1 MKRSAMIW
9 MLAAITVAAIAQ
21 EKQNWLEP
29 TQFNA
34 DNFSNPPLK
43 YAPMTRWWW
52 PGNDVKASELRREV
66 NLFAD
71 NHFGGVEIQPLGL
84 VFPVTSQEQGA
95 RIMSFDSP
103 EYYQNIDAVMQEAQK
118 RGLIVDITVGSGWP
132 SGGEHI
138 TEAESNLTLRYAVT
152 DIPQGNTSRIELPT
166 IGNDHRPNAQLVALL
181 AAKVEKEAN
190 GTLFLNQQSVKDI
203 TVSVKEGTFTYSP
216 QESGYKA
223 IAVWAMS
230 AMEQPML
237 MAKPNAGMVVNH
249 FDAKAIRKNYEYYFG
264 ERTCFPQYYGQPLRA
279 LFNDSY
285 EFKVDRH
292 FSDDFISTFKT
303 KRGYDPTLTLPANLW
318 DGYNN
323 MYARSAAPDKQ
334 PAFAFGPEDWRM
346 RYDYDLT
353 LSDVLRQ
360 QFMATSTA
368 WTNQRGLLHR
378 SQGYGFH
385 MDIMGVA
392 GSIDIPEGETMV
404 FNYGSE
410 AGYKLITSGAH
421 LYNKPIV
428 TSESAVYIG
437 RALLT
442 TPQKLKMV
450 IDKILS
456 AGVNQVIWHGS
467 PYYYKADGQ
476 APEGWRPYFLGMYGI
491 NFSSEI
497 YEGNEFWSKMSDVN
511 LYAQRAQYL
520 LRSGKPKADVLIYY
534 PFLNF
539 SDETYNPKELLVK
552 GYIPGVEP
560 TTDISSH
567 PNAYS
572 NTACTEWL
580 NEIYPLIDELNRQ
593 GIIWDWINDES
604 LQAATLEADKQLN
617 IRGNLYQGL
626 VLFNLPYIQLNSAQH
641 LQNLVSQGAQVLT
654 IGQLARIQPSY
665 NDYALQDQLTA
676 QAMQAITAVPSATAV
691 TTVEEAAL
699 WLSKLNIPLRS
710 NDGKDIVKQIR
721 REMDNGDLAQFYYN
735 ESEKWTPLQ
744 VQVDK
749 NYPYAYWMDAATGT
763 ITPAQLKKG
772 ILSYALPPLS
782 TIFLYVSKQQ
792 LSIGNCQLSIRNNSP
807 VFDPQK
813 AKIVFENDTWDVEV
827 VGVAYKNM
835 KAQDWREI
843 DVLKYQDAEGH
854 YDMTI
859 KLPKFNKKARYFL
872 DLGQVYYTASLRING
887 HEVGERLWKPYL
899 FDVTPYLHAG
909 ENHISVNVTPSRYNS
924 LVKRGIDGEDA
935 YSCLKESTLVSE
947 GMTGKLTLY
956 EQ

>member
-1 MKRSAMIW
+1 MKRSALIW
-9 MLAAITVAAIAQ
+9 MLAAVATTTFAQ

-34 DNFSNPPLK
+34 SQFSNPPLK

-52 PGNDVKASELRREV
+52 PGNDVEPTELKREV

-84 VFPVTSQEQGA
+84 VFPVASQEQGT

-103 EYYQNIDAVMQEAQK
+103 DYYQNIDVVMQEAQK
-118 RGLIVDITVGSGWP
+118 RGLIVDMTVGSGWP

-138 TEAESNLTLRYAVT
+138 TEVESNLTLRYALT
-152 DIPQGNTSRIELPT
+152 DVPQGNTSRIEIPQ
-166 IGNDHRPNAQLVALL
+166 IENDHRPNAQLVALL

-190 GTLFLNQQSVKDI
+190 GTLCLNQQSVKNI
-203 TVSVKEGTFTYSP
+203 TTSVKEGTFFYSP

-223 IAVWAMS
+223 IAVWSMS

-249 FDAKAIRKNYEYYFG
+249 FDAKAIQKNYEYYFG
-264 ERTCFPQYYGQPLRA
+264 ERTCFPRYYGQPLRA

-303 KRGYDPTLTLPANLW
+303 RRGYDPTLTLPANLW

-385 MDIMGVA
+385 MDIMGIA

-421 LYNKPIV
+421 LYNKPII

-476 APEGWRPYFLGMYGI
+476 APEGWRPYFFGMYGI

-497 YEGNEFWSKMSDVN
+497 YEGNEFWSKMADVN
-511 LYAQRAQYL
+511 QYAQRAQYL

-560 TTDISSH
+560 ATDVSSH

-580 NEIYPLIDELNRQ
+580 NRLYPLIDELNRQ
-593 GIIWDWINDES
+593 GITWDWINDES
-604 LQAATLEADKQLN
+604 LQAATVEADKQLN
-617 IRGNLYQGL
+617 VRSNLYQGI

-641 LQNLVSQGAQVLT
+641 LQKLASQGANVLT
-654 IGQLARIQPSY
+654 IGRSAKIQPSY
-665 NDYALQDQLTA
+665 KDYVQQDQLTA
-676 QAMQAITAVPSATAV
+676 SAMQAIAAMPSAT
-691 TTVEEAAL
+691 TVATIEEANL
-699 WLSKLNIPLRS
+699 WLSNLAIPLRS
-710 NDGKDIVKQIR
+710 IDGKDIVKQIR
-721 REMDNGDLAQFYYN
+721 RQMDNDDLAQFYYN
-735 ESEKWTPLQ
+735 ESEEWTTLQ
-744 VQVDK
+744 VRVDK
-749 NYPYAYWMDAATGT
+749 CYPYAYWMNAADGT
-763 ITPAQLKKG
+763 ITQAPQKKG
-772 ILSYALPPLS
+772 LVSYALPPLS
-782 TIFLYVSKQQ
+782 TIFLYVSKQP
-792 LSIGNCQLSIRNNSP
+792 LNISNTSSP
-807 VFDPQK
+807 AFDPQK
-813 AKIVFENDTWDVEV
+813 AKKVFENDKWDLEV
-827 VGVAYKNM
+827 AGIVYKNM
-835 KAQDWREI
+835 KAQDWREV
-843 DVLKYQDAEGH
+843 DALKYQDAEGH
-854 YDMTI
+854 YDTTI
-859 KLPKFNKKARYFL
+859 KLLKLNKKSRYFL
-872 DLGQVYYTASLRING
+872 DLGKVYYTASLRING
-887 HEVGERLWKPYL
+887 QEVDERLWKPYL
-899 FDVTPYLHAG
+899 FDVTPYLQAG
-909 ENHISVNVTPSRYNS
+909 ENRIKVTVTPSRYNS
-924 LVKRGIDGEDA
+924 LVKRGIDGEEA
-935 YSCLKESTLVSE
+935 YQTLKESPLASE
-947 GMTGKLTLY
+947 GMTGKIVLY
-956 EQ
+956 EQEP

>member
-1 MKRSAMIW
+1 MKRSAMLW
-9 MLAAITVAAIAQ
+9 MLAAIVATVIAQ

-29 TQFNA
+29 TTFQASKFN
-34 DNFSNPPLK
+34 NPPLK

-52 PGNDVKASELRREV
+52 PGNDVEAAELRREV

-71 NHFGGVEIQPLGL
+71 NHFSGIEIQPLGL

-103 EYYQNIDAVMQEAQK
+103 EYYQNIDAVMQEAKK
-118 RGLIVDITVGSGWP
+118 RGLIVDVTVGSGWP

-152 DIPQGNTSRIELPT
+152 DIPQGNSSRIEVPT
-166 IGNDHRPNAQLVALL
+166 IGSDHRPNAQLVALL
-181 AAKVEKEAN
+181 AAKVEKETN
-190 GTLFLNQQSVKDI
+190 GTLHLNQQSVKDI
-203 TVSVKEGTFTYSP
+203 KTSVQEGTFSFSP
-216 QESGYKA
+216 RESGYKA
-223 IAVWAMS
+223 IAVWSMS

-249 FDAKAIRKNYEYYFG
+249 FDAKAVQKNYEYYFG
-264 ERTCFPQYYGQPLRA
+264 ERTSFPQYYGQPLRA

-292 FSDDFISTFKT
+292 FSDDFISTFKA
-303 KRGYDPTLTLPANLW
+303 KRGYDPTLTLPVILW

-360 QFMATSTA
+360 QFMTTSTA
-368 WTNQRGLLHR
+368 WTNQHGLLHR

-421 LYNKPIV
+421 LYNKPII
-428 TSESAVYIG
+428 TSESAVYIN

-560 TTDISSH
+560 ATDISSQ

-572 NTACTEWL
+572 NAVCTEWL
-580 NEIYPLIDELNRQ
+580 NHIYPLIDELNRQ
-593 GIIWDWINDES
+593 GITWDWINDES
-604 LQAATLEADKQLN
+604 LLAATLEAQARPKVN
-617 IRGNLYQGL
+617 VRGNLYQGI
-626 VLFNLPYIQLNSAQH
+626 VLFNLPYIQLSSAQH
-641 LQNLVSQGAQVLT
+641 LQKLTSQGAHVLT
-654 IGQLARIQPSY
+654 IGQLAKIQPSY
-665 NDYALQDQLTA
+665 KDYAQQDQQTA
-676 QAMQAITAVPSATAV
+676 STMQAIAAMPSVTAVA
-691 TTVEEAAL
+691 TVEDAML
-699 WLSKLNIPLRS
+699 WLSKLTIPLRS

-721 REMDNGDLAQFYYN
+721 REMDNGNLAQFYYN
-735 ESEKWTPLQ
+735 ESEEWISLK
-744 VQVDK
+744 VQIDK
-749 NYPYAYWMDAATGT
+749 NYPYAYWMDAAAGT

-772 ILSYALPPLS
+772 IVSYALPPLS
-782 TIFLYVSKQQ
+782 TIFLYVSKQP
-792 LSIGNCQLSIRNNSP
+792 LNISNTSP
-807 VFDPQK
+807 PAFDPQK
-813 AKIVFENDTWDVEV
+813 AKIVFENDTWNVEV
-827 VGVAYKNM
+827 AGIVYKNM
-835 KAQDWREI
+835 RAQDWREI
-843 DVLKYQDAEGH
+843 DALKYQDAEGH
-854 YDMTI
+854 YDTII
-859 KLPKFNKKARYFL
+859 KLPKFNKKSRYFL
-872 DLGQVYYTASLRING
+872 DLGQVYYTASLSING

-899 FDVTPYLHAG
+899 FDVTPYLHSG
-909 ENHISVNVTPSRYNS
+909 ENSISVKITPSRYNA
-924 LVKRGIDGEDA
+924 LVKRGLDGEDT
-935 YSCLKESTLVSE
+935 YTCLKESSLASE
-947 GMTGKLTLY
+947 GIIGKVTLY

>member
-1 MKRSAMIW
+1 MRRIALIW
-9 MLAAITVAAIAQ
+9 MLAAITATVIAQ

-34 DNFSNPPLK
+34 SQFNNPPQK

-52 PGNDVKASELRREV
+52 PGNDVEASELKREV
-66 NLFAD
+66 SLFAD
-71 NHFGGVEIQPLGL
+71 HHFGGVEIQPLGL

-103 EYYQNIDAVMQEAQK
+103 AYYQNIDAVMQEAQK
-118 RGLIVDITVGSGWP
+118 RGMIVDITVGSGWP

-152 DIPQGNTSRIELPT
+152 DIPQGNTSRIEVPK
-166 IGNDHRPNAQLVALL
+166 IEKDPRPSAQLVALL
-181 AAKVEKEAN
+181 ASKGEKEVN
-190 GTLFLNQQSVKDI
+190 GTLYLNQQSVKDI
-203 TVSVKEGTFTYSP
+203 TASVKEGTFTFSP

-223 IAVWAMS
+223 IAIWAMS

-249 FDAKAIRKNYEYYFG
+249 FDAKAIQKNYEYYFG
-264 ERTCFPQYYGQPLRA
+264 ERTCFPKYYGQPLRA

-292 FSDDFISTFKT
+292 YSDDFISTFKT
-303 KRGYDPTLTLPANLW
+303 KRGYDPTPSLPANLW

-353 LSDVLRQ
+353 LSDVLRKE
-360 QFMATSTA
+360 FLEASSA
-368 WTNQRGLLHR
+368 WTNARGLLHR

-385 MDIMGVA
+385 MDIMGIA
-392 GSIDIPEGETMV
+392 GSIDIPEGETML

-428 TSESAVYIG
+428 TSESAVYHG

-497 YEGNEFWSKMSDVN
+497 YEGNEFWSKMSDIN

-552 GYIPGVEP
+552 GYIPNVEP
-560 TTDISSH
+560 AMDIKAE

-572 NTACTEWL
+572 NTICTEWL
-580 NEIYPLIDELNRQ
+580 KQIYPLIDELNRQ
-593 GIIWDWINDES
+593 GITWDWINDES
-604 LQAATLEADKQLN
+604 LQAATIEADQQLN
-617 IRGNLYQGL
+617 VRGNLYQGL
-626 VLFNLPYIQLNSAQH
+626 VLFNLPYMQLNSAQH
-641 LQNLVSQGAQVLT
+641 LQHLTSQGAKVLT
-654 IGQLARIQPSY
+654 IGQLAKIQPSY
-665 NDYALQDQLTA
+665 KDYAQQDKLTA
-676 QAMQAITAVPSATAV
+676 QIMQAMTAMPSVTTV
-691 TTVEEAAL
+691 TTVEDATF
-699 WLSKLNIPLRS
+699 WLTRLATPLRS
-710 NDGKDIVKQIR
+710 VNGKDIVKQIR
-721 REMDNGDLAQFYYN
+721 REMDNGGLAQFYYN
-735 ESEKWTPLQ
+735 ESEEWTILQ
-744 VQVDK
+744 VQVDQR
-749 NYPYAYWMDAATGT
+749 YPYAYWMNATDGT
-763 ITPAQLKKG
+763 IIQAPLKKG
-772 ILSYALPPLS
+772 IVSYALPPLS
-782 TIFLYVSKQQ
+782 TIFLYVSRQS
-792 LSIGNCQLSIRNNSP
+792 LNIPNTSTP
-807 VFDPQK
+807 AFDPQR
-813 AKIVFENDTWDVEV
+813 AKTVFENDTWDVEV
-827 VGVAYKNM
+827 AGMSFKNM

-843 DVLKYQDAEGH
+843 EALKYQDAVGH
-854 YDMTI
+854 YNITI
-859 KLPKFNKKARYFL
+859 TVPKLNKKARYFL
-872 DLGQVYYTASLRING
+872 DLGQVYYTASLTVNG
-887 HEVGERLWKPYL
+887 QEVGERLWKPYL
-899 FDVTPYLHAG
+899 FDVTPYLHTG
-909 ENHISVNVTPSRYNS
+909 ENHISVTVIPSRYNA

-935 YSCLKESTLVSE
+935 YATLKESPLVSE
-947 GMTGKLTLY
+947 GITGKATLY
-956 EQ
+956 EQY

>member
-1 MKRSAMIW
+1 MKRSVMIW
-9 MLAAITVAAIAQ
+9 MLAAVAATTFAQ

-34 DNFSNPPLK
+34 SQFSNPPLK
-43 YAPMTRWWW
+43 YAPLTRWWW
-52 PGNDVKASELRREV
+52 PGNDVEPKELKREV

-103 EYYQNIDAVMQEAQK
+103 DYYQNIDAVMQEAQK
-118 RGLIVDITVGSGWP
+118 RGLIVDMTVGSGWP

-152 DIPQGNTSRIELPT
+152 DIPQGNTSRIEIPQ
-166 IGNDHRPNAQLVALL
+166 IEKNHRPNAQLVTLL
-181 AAKVEKEAN
+181 IAKVEKEAK
-190 GTLFLNQQSVKDI
+190 GTLYLNQQSVKDI
-203 TVSVKEGTFTYSP
+203 TASVKEGTFTYSP

-223 IAVWAMS
+223 IAVWSMS

-249 FDAKAIRKNYEYYFG
+249 FDAKAIQKNYEYYFG
-264 ERTCFPQYYGQPLRA
+264 ERTCFPRYYGHPLRA

-292 FSDDFISTFKT
+292 FSDDFINTFKT
-303 KRGYDPTLTLPANLW
+303 RRGYAPTLTLPVNLW

-334 PAFAFGPEDWRM
+334 PTFAFGPEDWRM

-353 LSDVLRQ
+353 LSDVLRKH
-360 QFMATSTA
+360 FLETSSA
-368 WTNQRGLLHR
+368 WTNDRGMLHR
-378 SQGYGFH
+378 SQGYGFN

-421 LYNKPIV
+421 LYNKPII

-476 APEGWRPYFLGMYGI
+476 APEGWRPYFFGMYGI

-520 LRSGKPKADVLIYY
+520 LRSGNPKADVLIYY

-560 TTDISSH
+560 TMDISSH
-567 PNAYS
+567 ANAYS
-572 NTACTEWL
+572 NTICTKWL
-580 NEIYPLIDELNRQ
+580 NEIYLLIDELNCQ
-593 GIIWDWINDES
+593 GITWDWINDES

-617 IRGNLYQGL
+617 VRGNLYQGII
-626 VLFNLPYIQLNSAQH
+626 LFNLPYIQLNSAQH
-641 LQNLVSQGAQVLT
+641 LQKLTSQGANVLT
-654 IGQLARIQPSY
+654 IGRPVQIQPSY
-665 NDYALQDQLTA
+665 KDYVQQDQLTA
-676 QAMQAITAVPSATAV
+676 SAMQAIAAMPSAI
-691 TTVEEAAL
+691 TVATIEEANL
-699 WLSKLNIPLRS
+699 WLSNLAIPLRS
-710 NDGKDIVKQIR
+710 INGRDIVKQIR
-721 REMDNGDLAQFYYN
+721 RQMDNDDQAQFYYN
-735 ESEKWTPLQ
+735 ESEEWTSLQ
-744 VQVDK
+744 VRVNK
-749 NYPYAYWMDAATGT
+749 RYPYAYWMDAAAGT
-763 ITPAQLKKG
+763 ITPAPQKKG
-772 ILSYALPPLS
+772 LVSYALPPLS
-782 TIFLYVSKQQ
+782 TIFLYVSKQP
-792 LSIGNCQLSIRNNSP
+792 LNISDSSTSA
-807 VFDPQK
+807 FDPQK
-813 AKIVFENDTWDVEV
+813 AKQVFENDRWNLEV
-827 VGVAYKNM
+827 AGIVYKNM
-835 KAQDWREI
+835 KAQDWREV
-843 DVLKYQDAEGH
+843 DALKYQNAEGH
-854 YDMTI
+854 YTMTI
-859 KLPKFNKKARYFL
+859 SVPKPNKKARYFL
-872 DLGQVYYTASLRING
+872 DLGQVFYTASLRING
-887 HEVGERLWKPYL
+887 QEVGERLWKPYL
-899 FDVTPYLHAG
+899 FDVTPYLQAG
-909 ENHISVNVTPSRYNS
+909 ENHISVTVTPSRYNS
-924 LVKRGIDGEDA
+924 LVKRGIDGEEA
-935 YSCLKESTLVSE
+935 YQTLKDSPLASE
-947 GMTGKLTLY
+947 GMTGKIILY
-956 EQ
+956 EQEP